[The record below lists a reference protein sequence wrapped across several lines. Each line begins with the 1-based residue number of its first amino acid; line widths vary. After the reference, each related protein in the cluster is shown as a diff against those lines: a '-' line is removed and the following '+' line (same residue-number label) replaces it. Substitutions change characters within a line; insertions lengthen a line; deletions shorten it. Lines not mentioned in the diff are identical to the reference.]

1 MYGTD
6 ISSRYSRLAKVTAS
20 AVRGQSASQNLRR
33 KKGQKHTI
41 EGKKQGHERP
51 CLLVNV
57 YNYNTVCAVANT
69 S

>member
-20 AVRGQSASQNLRR
+20 AVRGQSASQNLQQ

-41 EGKKQGHERP
+41 EGKK
-51 CLLVNV
+51 
-57 YNYNTVCAVANT
+57 
-69 S
+69 